1 MARDVIIVIIY
12 GRLPVSNR
20 VKTTVE
26 LFRAGKLPFT
36 ENRPNYEDTPNRR
49 RNGDD
54 DSQCGTLC

>member
-1 MARDVIIVIIY
+1 MARDVIIVVIDS
-12 GRLPVSNR
+12 RLPVGNR
-20 VKTTVE
+20 IKTTVK

-54 DSQCGTLC
+54 DS